1 MAAGAAAIRSIH
13 PVAAAAAA
21 AATSV
26 GAATACAEAIAAAGT
41 LITAASNAAD
51 AAADASLVAAGATAA
66 ADAAEQAG
74 TATPAGTVCAA
85 GPPGGSSC
93 TAACAARQCCAAW
106 GGTTAVR
113 LGAEAAAEQPATV
126 GRSQATV
133 TEAPSRV
140 SCFAACACSCTA
152 GGSEACGVGWCIAW
166 TLFGPP
172 FSTASA
178 GSAFGMLTH
187 FGSRPASGRRTRKL
201 TSVTRQPAQRC
212 HRSSTAGSSLA
223 RCVVSKVLDVHPGA
237 RLSRGRGWVRPG
249 ARRRCTGRGG
259 WLANTCGRLSGGA
272 AASPPH
278 DPAASRSRR
287 TLRLHVRLRRP
298 TSRCPRPLVPL
309 CLFRAAVLRG
319 TLPGCQLR
327 TSGTAPGMCIPCLQ
341 YIAP

>member
-51 AAADASLVAAGATAA
+51 AAADASL
-66 ADAAEQAG
+66 DAAEQAG

-259 WLANTCGRLSGGA
+259 WPADACERLSGGA
-272 AASPPH
+272 AATGPH

-287 TLRLHVRLRRP
+287 TLRLHVATDL
-298 TSRCPRPLVPL
+298 PLPLAACASVPL
-309 CLFRAAVLRG
+309 SGCCTAWDATR
-319 TLPGCQLR
+319 LP
-327 TSGTAPGMCIPCLQ
+327 A
-341 YIAP
+341 